1 MLTVLVLM
9 LDVDHFTLYQVLD
22 SRALLRIAT
31 LHFAAINVASLLP
44 HKAWLLSCVAI
55 LPIILTHP
63 LVYVLRPDSWDF
75 AQGSDGWLLYAF
87 AVCIMAAIVSTSLAS
102 SYTSEA
108 SFLASQLSQAS
119 LAVQAARSQALLETA
134 IPPTIARALL
144 GGVLPEELTASFDS
158 VSIAFIALTGFDDIA
173 ARMPPRKLL
182 EVWLG
187 VYCSSVFV
195 WRHVPSPLFTQ
206 WLHVVFQSLDAL
218 VDAYGGDVTKVETVR
233 GSL

>member
-1 MLTVLVLM
+1 MSLLSFLPPQSMLTVLVLM

-144 GGVLPEELTASFDS
+144 GGVLPEELTASFES

-182 EVWLG
+182 EVG
-187 VYCSSVFV
+187 SECTA
-195 WRHVPSPLFTQ
+195 PLC
-206 WLHVVFQSLDAL
+206 LS
-218 VDAYGGDVTKVETVR
+218 GDTCLPRFLRSGCMSYFSHSMRWWTPTAVT
-233 GSL
+233 